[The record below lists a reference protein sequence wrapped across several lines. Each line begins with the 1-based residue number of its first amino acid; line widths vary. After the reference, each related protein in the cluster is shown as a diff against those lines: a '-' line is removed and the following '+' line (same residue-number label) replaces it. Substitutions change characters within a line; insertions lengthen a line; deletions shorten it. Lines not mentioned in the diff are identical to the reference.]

1 MVHGCLSQS
10 ENDRKKRTCA
20 HLLRMLAHPTQRLQT
35 RSAMERCRN
44 SEGETLVE
52 TAITFS
58 ILFAMLFGI
67 IGLGLAL
74 YTYNFVSESA
84 REGSRYA
91 MVRGSS
97 CVTPCTAATAASVQT
112 YVQNLGYPGLNSSDL
127 TVTTTW
133 PDTGAT
139 CTPSLSPCNNPG
151 NNVMVQVVYAFPW
164 STPFLPR
171 RTLTMT
177 STSEV
182 IISQ

>member
-1 MVHGCLSQS
+1 MVYGGLSQS
-10 ENDRKKRTCA
+10 ETDRRKRPYRR
-20 HLLRMLAHPTQRLQT
+20 LLRIVSRPARCLQT
-35 RSAMERCRN
+35 RSARERCWN
-44 SEGETLVE
+44 SEGQTLVE
-52 TAITFS
+52 TALSLT
-58 ILFAMLFGI
+58 ILFTLVFGI

-91 MVRGSS
+91 MVHGSS
-97 CVTPCTAATAASVQT
+97 CTSPCVEATDASIQT
-112 YVQNLGYPGLNSSDL
+112 YVQNLGYPGLNSANL

-139 CTPSLSPCNNPG
+139 CTPSASPCNNPG
-151 NNVMVQVVYAFPW
+151 NNVKVKAVYNFPW
-164 STPFLPR
+164 SVPFLPKS
-171 RTLTMT
+171 TLMMK